1 MAIQILGNGN
11 PDGTSVVSASTE
23 KLSFYGGTPVVQ
35 AANITTQATS
45 ATTLTDGT
53 IVVRM
58 NQLVVKFNTL
68 LTALRNLGVIAAS

>member
-1 MAIQILGNGN
+1 MAIQILGDGN
-11 PDGTSVVSASTE
+11 PDGTGLVSSASE
-23 KLSFYGGTPVVQ
+23 KLSLYGGTAVVQ

-58 NQLVVKFNTL
+58 NQLVTKFNTL
-68 LTALRNLGVIAAS
+68 LTNLRSIGLIASS

>member
-11 PDGTSVVSASTE
+11 PDGTGVVNAATE
-23 KLSFYGGTPVVQ
+23 KLHLYGGTAVAQ

>member
-1 MAIQILGNGN
+1 MAIHILGDNAPEGQ
-11 PDGTSVVSASTE
+11 SVGSSATE
-23 KLSFYGGTPVVQ
+23 LVGLHGVAVAQ

-58 NQLVVKFNTL
+58 NQLVVKVNSI
-68 LTALRNLGVIAAS
+68 LTALRNKGILAAS